1 MGVLVDTSIWI
12 DHLRSGNDRL
22 AELLHDARVV
32 SHPFVIGEIACGSL
46 INRSE
51 ILALLQALPSAPEVS
66 NAEALLFLQTHE
78 LMGRGIGWVDVH
90 LLASARLS
98 GVSLW
103 TGDRRLRVGAESVG
117 VSGQ

>member
-1 MGVLVDTSIWI
+1 MAVLVDTSIWI

-46 INRSE
+46 FNRSE

-66 NAEALLFLQTHE
+66 NAEALMFLETHQ
-78 LMGRGIGWVDVH
+78 LMGCGIGWIDVH
-90 LLASARLS
+90 LLASARLADL
-98 GVSLW
+98 SLW
-103 TGDRRLRVGAESVG
+103 TRDQRLRVGAERVG
-117 VSGQ
+117 IGEQ